1 VESYCW
7 AIIWLGHLGGWP
19 GQWRIQET
27 VAVCVHILWHQSMI
41 PAQLVEESI
50 NIALLLVQLLLLEP
64 HGEYYGDRILL
75 QAQISQRSYK

>member
-1 VESYCW
+1 
-7 AIIWLGHLGGWP
+7 
-19 GQWRIQET
+19 
-27 VAVCVHILWHQSMI
+27 MI